1 MGRILQGLI
10 ISSACV
16 VAALGG
22 SALFVPIQP
31 AGCLQPSSPAS
42 CVGSGVYLGEDLMLT
57 NQHVGEPLTEQSS
70 FLMPAWKYLYRTFN
84 APVQEV
90 VYLNRNIELAL
101 VRLRPSF
108 LLNVA
113 RVATPCLSTR
123 AVKPAERL
131 TVTSSAYGTFPP
143 ISATLV
149 VRDAR
154 PLMRLDPYENERS
167 EDRYS
172 AITIIAMLSDDQ
184 ANRVG
189 PGSSGAPVFNRQ
201 GELVGLV
208 WTGRDFNLDGPAEVW
223 VTPVSSWLKE
233 LQAADIPK
241 DVLQVILDA
250 RCAPLSR

>member
-1 MGRILQGLI
+1 
-10 ISSACV
+10 
-16 VAALGG
+16 
-22 SALFVPIQP
+22 VPIQ
-31 AGCLQPSSPAS
+31 
-42 CVGSGVYLGEDLMLT
+42 
-57 NQHVGEPLTEQSS
+57 
-70 FLMPAWKYLYRTFN
+70 
-84 APVQEV
+84 EV
-90 VYLNRNIELAL
+90 FYLNRNLELAL

-108 LLNVA
+108 LNVA
-113 RVATPCLSTR
+113 RVDTPCLSTR
-123 AVKPAERL
+123 ALKQGETL
-131 TVTSSAYGTFPP
+131 TVISSAYGAFPP

-154 PLMRLDPYENERS
+154 PLMRLDPYENERP

-172 AITIIAMLSDDQ
+172 AMTIIAMISADQ

-189 PGSSGAPVFNRQ
+189 PGSSGAPVLNRQ

-233 LQAADIPK
+233 LQAADLPK

-250 RCAPLSR
+250 RCA